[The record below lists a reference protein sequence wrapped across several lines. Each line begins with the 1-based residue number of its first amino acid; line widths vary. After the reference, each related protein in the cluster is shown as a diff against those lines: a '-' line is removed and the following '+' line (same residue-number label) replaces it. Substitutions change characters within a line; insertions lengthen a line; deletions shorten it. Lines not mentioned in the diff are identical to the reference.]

1 MSKVPSDL
9 KFTKNHEW
17 VKLLDNKTV
26 RVGLTEFAG
35 ESLGK
40 IVFVELP
47 REGTPLTA
55 EARLGS
61 LESVKSV
68 TDIQSPVTG
77 KVIAVNREAEDEPGL
92 LNSDPYGKGWL
103 VEIELDGHP
112 DDALASLMQPAEYE
126 QYTSGSGE

>member
-47 REGTPLTA
+47 REGTRLNA

-61 LESVKSV
+61 LESVKAV

-112 DDALASLMQPAEYE
+112 DDVLKGLMQPAEYD